1 MSVEEVEDNIFDFK
15 VKDRLI
21 KECEDK
27 GYKLS
32 KDSLRNPMILD
43 MIVYCSLGREE
54 EALLNLKTTH
64 DFIRRYEW
72 VQWRLVPVGQ
82 TFSWSDSSL
91 TGELLMFEFWRKC
104 FIKIKVSVKKR
115 ESLPSESFHEVI
127 LREYG
132 RLNEPNNFATPD
144 SLEAEGVAA
153 IDSLKSASEAFNIEY
168 NTT

>member
-15 VKDRLI
+15 VKDRLV

-72 VQWRLVPVGQ
+72 VQWRLLPVGWSNIQ
-82 TFSWSDSSL
+82 LVRQLLNWGASYVRVLEKMLYQDQSFSQEKGVSS
-91 TGELLMFEFWRKC
+91 
-104 FIKIKVSVKKR
+104 
-115 ESLPSESFHEVI
+115 
-127 LREYG
+127 
-132 RLNEPNNFATPD
+132 
-144 SLEAEGVAA
+144 
-153 IDSLKSASEAFNIEY
+153 
-168 NTT
+168 